1 MATDNQAIRGGLSG
15 DILSLHTFIDKPE
28 VKEKLFKSYDVGL
41 LYTYLLKYFMPDRE
55 MTVAS
60 DHMESQ
66 EKNYFWATIHVG
78 SVVSYPASTNDPFI
92 FTLDGTLD
100 IDSRGNYFVRERQL
114 LNLGS
119 VNTPVRAWIPP
130 AGISSTGG
138 FTPTVTVTCYPVT
151 GSSGWGATTI
161 TTGDVIT
168 LGGFA
173 LGPGSGPVP
182 STTTGYNRYTHY
194 TQIFSESFY
203 AEDTQMAQL
212 HWVVEEGKGWWLEE
226 SAEKEFMLD
235 FQKEDAAVWGIP
247 NSNTAI
253 ADVSAANSKNVAVTM
268 NKGLWSWGNDYGYI
282 LNYDMTTGLTVDD
295 FNKVA
300 EYYETKGITATT
312 NLTLLG
318 GTLYRNMET
327 VLKDYITGTTGALNE
342 AFTPK
347 SGDGEK
353 DLNMAFKRIVK
364 GHLNFPMH
372 NCPSFNNPYFQG
384 VAKSNAKYSGL
395 IIPIG
400 MSMDATQ
407 GAVPNV
413 SVRYRGINGYVRNN
427 VITYRPGRGGFAQQ
441 TMGVKYSN
449 HTGDWTGMDWLTEA
463 MFPVYE
469 PWKLT
474 LIKGI

>member
-1 MATDNQAIRGGLSG
+1 MADNLAIRGGLTE

-28 VKEKLFKSYDVGL
+28 YKAQLFKSYDMGL

-55 MTVAS
+55 MTVAAS
-60 DHMESQ
+60 SLKSQ

-78 SVVSYPASTNDPFI
+78 TVSSYPGSAGDPFV

-100 IDSRGNYFVRERQL
+100 IDTHGNYFVRERQI

-119 VNTPVRAWIPP
+119 VNTQIRAWIPVG
-130 AGISSTGG
+130 GISSTGG
-138 FTPTVTVTCYPVT
+138 HTPTVTITAYPLGNET
-151 GSSGWGATTI
+151 FTSTTI

-168 LGGFA
+168 LGSIA
-173 LGPGSGPVP
+173 AGPESTGVD
-182 STTTGYNRYTHY
+182 STTTGYNEYTHY
-194 TQIFSESFY
+194 TQIFKEAFL
-203 AEDTQMAQL
+203 AGDDQMAQL
-212 HWVVEEGKGWWLEE
+212 HWVAEEGKGSWLEE
-226 SAEKEFMLD
+226 SAEKEFMMD
-235 FQKEDAAVWGIP
+235 FQKEDAAIWGVP
-247 NSNTAI
+247 NLNTSVVDA
-253 ADVSAANSKNVAVTM
+253 SATGNAHSTAVTT

-282 LNYDMTTGLTVDD
+282 LNYDMGTGLTVDD
-295 FNKVA
+295 FNKIS
-300 EYYETKGITATT
+300 EYYETKGITSNTC
-312 NLTLLG
+312 LTLLG

-342 AFTPK
+342 AFTPA
-347 SGDGEK
+347 SGGGEK

-364 GHLNFPMH
+364 GHINFPMH

-400 MSMDATQ
+400 MAMDATT

-413 SVRYRGINGYVRNN
+413 SVRYRGIGGYVRNN
-427 VITYRPGRGGFAQQ
+427 IVTLRPGAGGFLQKTQ
-441 TMGVKYSN
+441 GVTYSN
-449 HTGDWTGMDWLTEA
+449 HRGDWSGMDWLTEA